1 MRFPPSF
8 LEEIKAR
15 LPVSDVVRGRVKLVR
30 AGREWKGLSPFN
42 AEKTPSFFVNDQK
55 MAWFDFSA
63 GKNGN
68 IFDFVMETEGLSF
81 PGAVERLAHDAGLA
95 LPQASPEAEAQE
107 KARASLHEVLERAA
121 SFFSARLAGGEG
133 GAARAY
139 LGGRG
144 IDPGLQGRFRLG
156 YALPEKY
163 ALRDHLAGT
172 GVPVPTMI
180 EAGLLIHGEDIAVP
194 YDRFRDRIMFPI
206 RDSGGRVIA
215 FGGRALAKDA
225 PAKYLNSPETALFHK
240 GAILYNQHNAR
251 KAAHESGQLIVVE
264 GYVDVIAMTSAG
276 FDATVAPLGTALTPD
291 QCELLWKMAEEPI
304 LCFDGDRAGRKA
316 AYRAID
322 MALPLIGPGSS
333 LGFAL
338 LPEGQDPDDLVHS
351 GGREAI
357 AQLLSHALPLA
368 DLIWIRETENKIF
381 ATPERRAGLER
392 RFGEIAR
399 EIRDE
404 ALRRHYQAE
413 FKERLFQFFGRGGY
427 RPFAAAANATRG
439 GGAKAAWQRSS
450 EPKSNLATVPLVS
463 QSLAKSPLFRPG
475 KPSLPPRD
483 GLILL
488 LLLNHPGLISRH
500 IEDLAEIAF
509 LSSEAGALRDALLAS
524 AAAAH
529 LPAQTLDEPSQAAPS
544 LRAAVDSQG
553 FGAILQQL
561 DGMAAHA
568 SHWYAKAGAAEADA
582 DEVLKQALSL
592 HRRARALHRE
602 LQLAELALGKDSSE
616 ANLCCLKDIQAQLS
630 ALGGIEAAVEGFG
643 AQSGRPSG
651 TL

>member
-8 LEEIKAR
+8 LDEIKAR
-15 LPVSDVVRGRVKLVR
+15 LPVSEVVRGRVKLVR

-95 LPQASPEAEAQE
+95 LPQASPEAEAHE
-107 KARASLHEVLERAA
+107 KARASLHEVLMRAA
-121 SFFSARLAGGEG
+121 SYFSARLAGGDG

-139 LGGRG
+139 LAGRG
-144 IDPGLQGRFRLG
+144 IDAELQGRFGLG

-163 ALRDHLAGT
+163 ALRDHLACAGI
-172 GVPVPTMI
+172 PAQAMI
-180 EAGLLIHGEDIAVP
+180 KAGLLIDGEDIAVP
-194 YDRFRDRIMFPI
+194 YDRFRDRIVFPI
-206 RDSGGRVIA
+206 HDSGGRVVA

-240 GAILYNQHNAR
+240 GAILYNHHNAR
-251 KAAHESGQLIVVE
+251 KAAQSSGQLIVVE
-264 GYVDVIAMTSAG
+264 GYIDVIAMTSAG
-276 FDATVAPLGTALTPD
+276 FDATVAPLGTALTTD
-291 QCELLWKMAEEPI
+291 QCELLWKMADEPI

-316 AYRAID
+316 AFRAID
-322 MALPLIGPGSS
+322 MALPLIGPGRS

-338 LPEGQDPDDLVHS
+338 LPEGEDPDDLVRS

-357 AQLLSHALPLA
+357 SHLLTHALPLA
-368 DLIWIRETENKIF
+368 GVIWKRETENKSF

-404 ALRRHYQAE
+404 ALRRQYQKD
-413 FKERLFQFFGRGGY
+413 FKERLFQFFRRGY
-427 RPFAAAANATRG
+427 AANAKAPKKVWG
-439 GGAKAAWQRSS
+439 GSPKANH
-450 EPKSNLATVPLVS
+450 ETNTNLTSPPEVS
-463 QSLAKSPLFRPG
+463 QSLAASPLLRPG
-475 KPSLPPRD
+475 KPARPMSE

-488 LLLNHPGLISRH
+488 LLLNHPGLIGQH
-500 IEDLAEIAF
+500 LEELAEIEF
-509 LSSEAGALRDALLAS
+509 SSAEAVALRDALIALPS
-524 AAAAH
+524 AAAA
-529 LPAQTLDEPSQAAPS
+529 PLDRASPDAAS
-544 LRAAVDSQG
+544 LRAAVEGQG
-553 FGAILQQL
+553 FGPMLQKL
-561 DGMAAHA
+561 DAVAAHG
-568 SHWYAKAGAAEADA
+568 SHWYAKAGAADADA

-592 HRRARALHRE
+592 HHRAKTLQRE

-616 ANLCCLKDIQAQLS
+616 ANLGRLKDIQAQLS

>member
-8 LEEIKAR
+8 LDEIKAR
-15 LPVSDVVRGRVKLVR
+15 LPVSEVVRRRVKLTR
-30 AGREWKGLSPFN
+30 SGREWNGPSPFN
-42 AEKTPSFFVNDQK
+42 AETKPSFFVNDQK

-68 IFDFVMETEGLSF
+68 IFDFMMETEGLSF
-81 PGAVERLAHDAGLA
+81 AEAVERLAHDAGLA
-95 LPQASPEAEAQE
+95 LPLASPEAEAQE
-107 KARASLHEVLERAA
+107 KARASLHEVLARAA
-121 SFFSARLAGGEG
+121 SYFSARLAGGQG
-133 GAARAY
+133 GAARTY
-139 LGGRG
+139 LAGRG
-144 IDPGLQGRFRLG
+144 IDPELQGRFRLG

-163 ALRDHLAGT
+163 ALRDHLADAGI
-172 GVPVPTMI
+172 PVPTMI
-180 EAGLLIHGEDIAVP
+180 EAALLIHGEDIAVP
-194 YDRFRDRIMFPI
+194 YDRFRDRIVFPI
-206 RDSGGRVIA
+206 HDSGGRVIA

-225 PAKYLNSPETALFHK
+225 SAKYLNSPETALFHK
-240 GAILYNQHNAR
+240 GAILYNHHRAR
-251 KAAHESGQLIVVE
+251 KAAHAGGQLILVE

-291 QCELLWKMAEEPI
+291 QCELLWKMVEEPI

-322 MALPLIGPGSS
+322 MALPLIGPGRS

-338 LPEGQDPDDLVHS
+338 LPEGEDPDDLVHS

-357 AQLLSHALPLA
+357 AQLLARALPLA

-392 RFGEIAR
+392 RFGEISRA
-399 EIRDE
+399 IRDE
-404 ALRRHYQAE
+404 ALRRHYQAA

-427 RPFAAAANATRG
+427 RPIAAAANAV
-439 GGAKAAWQRSS
+439 GAVGPTPAWRRSS
-450 EPKSNLATVPLVS
+450 EPKSNLATSPFVS
-463 QSLAKSPLFRPG
+463 QSLAKSPLFGPG
-475 KPSLPPRD
+475 KPSLPPRE

-488 LLLNHPGLISRH
+488 LLLNHSGLIGRH

-509 LSSEAGALRDALLAS
+509 SSAEAGALRDALVAS

-529 LPAQTLDEPSQAAPS
+529 LSTQAGDEPSPDAPR
-544 LRAAVDSQG
+544 LRAAVEGQG

-568 SHWYAKAGAAEADA
+568 SHWYAKAGAADADA

-592 HRRARALHRE
+592 HRRARKLHRE

-616 ANLCCLKDIQAQLS
+616 VNLGRLKDIQAQLS

>member
-8 LEEIKAR
+8 LDEIKAR
-15 LPVSDVVRGRVKLVR
+15 LPVSEVVRGRVKLVR
-30 AGREWKGLSPFN
+30 AGREWKGLSPFST
-42 AEKTPSFFVNDQK
+42 EKTPSFFVNDQK

-81 PGAVERLAHDAGLA
+81 PVAVERLARDAGLA
-95 LPQASPEAEAQE
+95 LPRVSPEAGAEE
-107 KARASLHEVLERAA
+107 MARASLHEVLARAA
-121 SFFSARLAGGEG
+121 SYFSARLAGGEG

-139 LGGRG
+139 LARRG
-144 IDPGLQGRFRLG
+144 IDRELQGRFGLG

-163 ALRDHLAGT
+163 ALRDHLAGA
-172 GVPVPTMI
+172 GIPVPTMI
-180 EAGLLIHGEDIAVP
+180 EAGLLIHGQDIAVP

-206 RDSGGRVIA
+206 QDSGGRVIA
-215 FGGRALAKDA
+215 FGGRALGPDA

-240 GAILYNQHNAR
+240 GAILYNHHNAR
-251 KAAHESGQLIVVE
+251 KAAQSSGQLIVVE
-264 GYVDVIAMTSAG
+264 GYVDVIAMSSAG

-322 MALPLIGPGSS
+322 MALPLIAPGRS

-338 LPEGQDPDDLVHS
+338 LPEGEDPDDLVRS
-351 GGREAI
+351 GGRDSVSH
-357 AQLLSHALPLA
+357 LLAHALPLA
-368 DLIWIRETENKIF
+368 KVIWKRETENKSF
-381 ATPERRAGLER
+381 ATPERRAALKRRLE
-392 RFGEIAR
+392 EIAR
-399 EIRDE
+399 GIRDQT
-404 ALRRHYQAE
+404 LQRQYQDY
-413 FKERLFQFFGRGGY
+413 FKDWLHQFRLGGY
-427 RPFAAAANATRG
+427 GVSAKVPKKAQG
-439 GGAKAAWQRSS
+439 GGPKANHETKTDLTSPP
-450 EPKSNLATVPLVS
+450 EVS
-463 QSLAKSPLFRPG
+463 QSLAISPLFRPG
-475 KPSLPPRD
+475 KPRLPPRE

-488 LLLNHPGLISRH
+488 LLLNHPGLIGRH
-500 IEDLAEIAF
+500 IEDLAELAF
-509 LSSEAGALRDALLAS
+509 SSDEAGGLRDALVAS
-524 AAAAH
+524 AAAAY
-529 LPAQTLDEPSQAAPS
+529 LSAQPCDEPSPDAPS
-544 LRAAVDSQG
+544 LRAAVEGQG

-568 SHWYAKAGAAEADA
+568 SHWYAKAGAADADA

-592 HRRARALHRE
+592 HRRARKLHRE
-602 LQLAELALGKDSSE
+602 LQLAELALGKDSNE
-616 ANLCCLKDIQAQLS
+616 ANLGRLKDIQAQLS
-630 ALGGIEAAVEGFG
+630 SLGGIEAAVEGFG

>member
-1 MRFPPSF
+1 MS
-8 LEEIKAR
+8 E
-15 LPVSDVVRGRVKLVR
+15 VVRGRVKLVR

-68 IFDFVMETEGLSF
+68 IFDFVMETDGLSF
-81 PGAVERLAHDAGLA
+81 PDAVERLARDAGLA
-95 LPQASPEAEAQE
+95 LPRVSPEAEAEE
-107 KARASLHEVLERAA
+107 KARASLHEVLARAA
-121 SFFSARLAGGEG
+121 SYFSAQLTGTQGA
-133 GAARAY
+133 AARAY
-139 LGGRG
+139 LAGRG
-144 IDPGLQGRFRLG
+144 IDPELQGRFGLG

-163 ALRDHLAGT
+163 TLRDHLAGA
-172 GVPVPTMI
+172 GIPAQAMI

-206 RDSGGRVIA
+206 HDSGCRVIA
-215 FGGRALAKDA
+215 FGGRALGPDA

-240 GAILYNQHNAR
+240 GAILYNHYNAR
-251 KAAHESGQLIVVE
+251 KAAQSSGQIIVVE

-291 QCELLWKMAEEPI
+291 QCELLWTMAEEPI

-322 MALPLIGPGSS
+322 MALPLIGPGRS

-338 LPEGQDPDDLVHS
+338 LPEGEDPDDLVHS

-357 AQLLSHALPLA
+357 AQLLARALPLA
-368 DLIWIRETENKIF
+368 DLIWVRETENKIF
-381 ATPERRAGLER
+381 AKPERRAGLER
-392 RFGEIAR
+392 RLSEIAR

-404 ALRRHYQAE
+404 ALRRHYQAA
-413 FKERLFQFFGRGGY
+413 FKDRFFQFFRRGGGY
-427 RPFAAAANATRG
+427 GDSAAAANATRAG
-439 GGAKAAWQRSS
+439 GPKPAWQRSS
-450 EPKSNLATVPLVS
+450 EPKSNLTAAPLVS

-475 KPSLPPRD
+475 KPRLPPRD

-488 LLLNHPGLISRH
+488 LLLNHPGLIGRH

-509 LSSEAGALRDALLAS
+509 SSAEAGALRDALLAS

-529 LPAQTLDEPSQAAPS
+529 LPAQAGDEPSPDAPS
-544 LRAAVDSQG
+544 LRAAVEGQG

-568 SHWYAKAGAAEADA
+568 SHWYTKAGAADADA

-592 HRRARALHRE
+592 HRRARRLQRE

-616 ANLCCLKDIQAQLS
+616 ANLGRLKDIQAQLS

-643 AQSGRPSG
+643 AQSGRASG